1 MVHSA
6 EFFVILNEYEDEEVI
21 KLVEDKEVYRKES
34 MTIVVRKTKIGNRKI
49 TRLHLFVDFILL
61 LQKSD
66 INLDDIAEIMNRLD
80 IEVMSLLN
88 REYKLIL
95 SRLDYRYDIRIENED
110 ERKLIIKLLK
120 KGIKKSSYMKKITK
134 YKTTVRYFSKSRCDN
149 IYDKEIERLA
159 KGKEVKKYEKGI
171 FRFEAQIKNE
181 HLKYRNKK
189 QGIDRSF
196 EKYFTYEMYKYYM
209 DTMIIKV
216 VGKGDFYC
224 LREAE
229 KIIEIAD
236 IKDKY
241 KKELREFLIYTSIK
255 RCLSKTKDKYGR
267 YKYKK
272 YINIL
277 EGLGIN
283 PIIIPEKWRV
293 KKIENPLRELI
304 NIVDE

>member
-88 REYKLIL
+88 REYKFLKLSLLI
-95 SRLDYRYDIRIENED
+95 SEW
-110 ERKLIIKLLK
+110 
-120 KGIKKSSYMKKITK
+120 
-134 YKTTVRYFSKSRCDN
+134 VRYFSKSRCNN

-159 KGKEVKKYEKGI
+159 KGKKVKKYEKGI
-171 FRFEAQIKNE
+171 IRFEAQVKNE

-189 QGIDRSF
+189 QSIDRSF

-209 DTMIIKV
+209 ENMIIKV

-241 KKELREFLIYTSIK
+241 KKELREFLIYTSMK

-267 YKYKK
+267 YKFVK
-272 YINIL
+272 YTDIL
-277 EGLGIN
+277 SDLGIN
-283 PIIIPEKWRV
+283 PIIIPERWRV

-304 NIVDE
+304 NIVNK